1 MLLIAITLVLSL
13 VVGGMAF
20 FSGVV
25 APVVFK
31 ALDTENG
38 GRFLRAIFPVYYLYM
53 GVLSIVAMV
62 LLYLDARRFD
72 SSVLALIAAGFL
84 FALFVLVPH
93 INQVRDAARAGDGQA
108 EKSFG
113 RLHRG
118 SVILNTIQFA
128 AAFGIL
134 YRVLAP

>member
-1 MLLIAITLVLSL
+1 MLQILVTLVLGF

-31 ALDTENG
+31 ALDTDNG
-38 GRFLRAIFPVYYLYM
+38 GKFLRAIFPVYYLYM
-53 GVLSIVAMV
+53 GALSIIAMV
-62 LLYLDARRFD
+62 LLYLEDRQFD
-72 SSVLALIAAGFL
+72 GSVLALIGAGFML
-84 FALFVLVPH
+84 ARFALVPR
-93 INQVRDAARAGDGQA
+93 INELRDAARAGDQQA
-108 EKSFG
+108 EKAFG
-113 RLHRG
+113 RLHRA

-134 YRVLAP
+134 YRVIAA

>member
-1 MLLIAITLVLSL
+1 MLLITVTLILSL

-25 APVVFK
+25 APIVFK
-31 ALDTENG
+31 ALDTDNG
-38 GRFLRAIFPVYYLYM
+38 GKFLRAIFPVYYLYM
-53 GVLSIVAMV
+53 GAMAIAAMV
-62 LLYLDARRFD
+62 LLYLDGRQFD

-84 FALFVLVPH
+84 VARFVLVPR
-93 INQVRDAARAGDGQA
+93 INQFRDAARAGDEQA
-108 EKSFG
+108 ERSFG

-128 AAFGIL
+128 AAFGSST
-134 YRVLAP
+134 V

>member
-1 MLLIAITLVLSL
+1 MLQITVTLVLGL

-25 APVVFK
+25 APIVFK
-31 ALDTENG
+31 ALDTDNG

-53 GVLSIVAMV
+53 GALSVAAMA
-62 LLYLDARRFD
+62 LLYADGKQFD
-72 SSVLALIAAGFL
+72 GSVLTLIAAGFFL
-84 FALFVLVPH
+84 ARFVLVPR
-93 INQVRDAARAGDGQA
+93 INELRDAARAGDQEA

-113 RLHRG
+113 RFHRG

-134 YRVLAP
+134 YRVLAA

>member
-1 MLLIAITLVLSL
+1 MLLITVTLILSL

-25 APVVFK
+25 APIVFK
-31 ALDTENG
+31 ALDTDNG
-38 GRFLRAIFPVYYLYM
+38 GKFLRAIFPVYYLYM
-53 GVLSIVAMV
+53 GAMAIAAMV
-62 LLYLDARRFD
+62 LLYLDGRQFD

-84 FALFVLVPH
+84 VARFVLVPR
-93 INQVRDAARAGDGQA
+93 INQFRDAARAGDEQA

-113 RLHRG
+113 KLHRG

-134 YRVLAP
+134 YRVIAA